1 MKLLMIDVGA
11 TIRLL
16 VADDHPVVRKGLVSI
31 LNADPRLQ
39 VIGQAET
46 GESAVQQFERLRPDV
61 VLVDLR
67 MPGMGGVEAIT
78 AIRALD
84 KDAKVII
91 VTAVDGEED
100 IFRGLRAGA
109 KGYVLKDAPDEEI
122 VAAVLATMQGRRYL
136 AHAVAAKLADLVSN
150 THLSAREIDVL
161 KLMATGLSNK
171 GIARRAS
178 ITEGTVK
185 FHVNNIL
192 SKLQCESRTEAVAA
206 ALKRGL
212 IQLQP

>member
-1 MKLLMIDVGA
+1 MPETHSV
-11 TIRLL
+11 IRVL

-31 LNADPRLQ
+31 LKSDPRLS
-39 VIGQAET
+39 VVAEAENGAEAT
-46 GESAVQQFERLRPDV
+46 RLFESSRPDV
-61 VLVDLR
+61 VMVDLR
-67 MPGMGGVEAIT
+67 MPVMGGVETIT

-84 KDAKVII
+84 PEAKVII

-109 KGYVLKDAPDEEI
+109 RAYVLKDAPDNEI
-122 VAAVLATMQGRRYL
+122 IAAVLATMEGRRYL
-136 AHAVAAKLADLVSN
+136 APAVAAKLAD
-150 THLSAREIDVL
+150 HLNSTQLSDRELHIL
-161 KLMATGLSNK
+161 RLMATGLSNK
-171 GIARRAS
+171 GIARQAA

-192 SKLQCESRTEAVAA
+192 SKLQCASRTEAVAA

-212 IQLQP
+212 IELKD

>member
-1 MKLLMIDVGA
+1 MSDAKDR
-11 TIRLL
+11 IRLL

-31 LNADPRLQ
+31 LNADPRLE
-39 VIGQAET
+39 VIGQADT
-46 GESAVQQFERLRPDV
+46 GAAAVAHYQALRPDV

-67 MPGMGGVEAIT
+67 MPVMGGVDAVA

-84 KDAKVII
+84 PEAKVII
-91 VTAVDGEED
+91 VTAIDGEED

-109 KGYVLKDAPDEEI
+109 KGYVLKDAPDDEI
-122 VAAVLATMQGRRYL
+122 VAAVVATMEGRRYL
-136 AHAVAAKLADLVSN
+136 APAVAAKLADHVNSAQ
-150 THLSAREIDVL
+150 LSSRELDIL
-161 KLMATGLSNK
+161 QLMATGLSNK
-171 GIARRAS
+171 GIARQAS

-192 SKLQCESRTEAVAA
+192 SKLQCESRTEAVSA

>member
-1 MKLLMIDVGA
+1 MSDAAGP
-11 TIRLL
+11 IRLL

-31 LNADPRLQ
+31 LTADPRLQ

-46 GESAVQQFERLRPDV
+46 GAAAVKQYGLLRPDV

-67 MPGMGGVEAIT
+67 MPDLGGVEAIT
-78 AIRALD
+78 AIRSMD

-122 VAAVLATMQGRRYL
+122 VAAVLATMEGKRYL
-136 AHAVAAKLADLVSN
+136 APAVAAKLADHVNS
-150 THLSAREIDVL
+150 TQLSSREIDIL
-161 KLMATGLSNK
+161 RLMSTGLSNK
-171 GIARRAS
+171 GIARQAS

-192 SKLQCESRTEAVAA
+192 SKLHCESRTEAVAA
-206 ALKRGL
+206 ALRRGL
-212 IQLQP
+212 IQLRP